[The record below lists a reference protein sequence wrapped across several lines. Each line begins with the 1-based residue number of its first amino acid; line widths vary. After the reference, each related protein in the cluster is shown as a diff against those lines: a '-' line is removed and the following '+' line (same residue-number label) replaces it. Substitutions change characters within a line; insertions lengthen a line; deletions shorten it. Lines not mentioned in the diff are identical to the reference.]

1 MKKAIHRF
9 INNVKGVAV
18 VEFSL
23 TIGLFLFVLF
33 MILEACRI
41 VVLGSY
47 LDLSVTEAARFARKM
62 PAGTKNY
69 KEVFEKHIQPPDTFW
84 AFISHGGK
92 VEVQS
97 VQYFKTIKE
106 LADKTPT
113 KLNSNSSS
121 GSGSGSGSAFAEYS
135 FKYPY
140 KPMFFITPEQAVQRL
155 FERKIV
161 VLQEYEKDQKI
172 SKK

>member
-62 PAGTKNY
+62 PAGTKEY

-84 AFISHGGK
+84 AFISHGEK
-92 VEVQS
+92 VQAQS
-97 VQYFKTIKE
+97 VQYFKTVEE
-106 LADKTPT
+106 LVNKTST
-113 KLNSNSSS
+113 TRQNTST
-121 GSGSGSGSAFAEYS
+121 GSAFAEYS
-135 FKYPY
+135 FEYKY

-155 FERKIV
+155 FKRKIV
-161 VLQEYEKDQKI
+161 VLQEYEKD
-172 SKK
+172 